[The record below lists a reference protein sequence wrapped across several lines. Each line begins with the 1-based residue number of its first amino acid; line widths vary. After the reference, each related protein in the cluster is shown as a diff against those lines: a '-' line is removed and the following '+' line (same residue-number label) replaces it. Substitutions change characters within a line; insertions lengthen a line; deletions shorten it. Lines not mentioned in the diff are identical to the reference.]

1 MKDKI
6 IYFGRYE
13 GWLRWL
19 CRGVKDGDCE
29 CIKKA
34 AELFKLML
42 PDECIVVPMPAH
54 SGRSVQMKEVAYHLI
69 EKSERLC
76 IDALYCEPHM
86 SHYDMKKS
94 GIHPELVHMYA
105 YHEGIKAIKEFRLPV
120 FIIDNVIGSGAT
132 AASALNALPDATVVT
147 LAKGRW

>member
-1 MKDKI
+1 MNDRI

-19 CRGVKDGDCE
+19 CRGVRDGDYE

-54 SGRSVQMKEVAYHLI
+54 TGEPVQMLEVASLI
-69 EKSERLC
+69 QATAFSVECKNVLRC
-76 IDALYCEPHM
+76 DPHE
-86 SHYDMKKS
+86 SHYDIKKS
-94 GIHPELVHMYA
+94 G
-105 YHEGIKAIKEFRLPV
+105 GIPSIVNMRCEIFETNGFPV

-132 AASALNALPDATVVT
+132 AASALNALPNATVVT

>member
-1 MKDKI
+1 MDNRI

-19 CRGVKDGDCE
+19 CRGVRDSDAE
-29 CIKKA
+29 CLKKA

-54 SGRSVQMKEVAYHLI
+54 SGRPVQMREVALLI
-69 EKSERLC
+69 QSMASKVRCKNVLK
-76 IDALYCEPHM
+76 CEPHE
-86 SHYDMKKS
+86 SHYEVKKAGGIPSFIDMCCEIFQTD
-94 GIHPELVHMYA
+94 G
-105 YHEGIKAIKEFRLPV
+105 LPV

-132 AASALNALPDATVVT
+132 AASALNALPNATVVT